1 MTFSRESILKCY
13 YVTFLEGIDI
23 FARSVKVSQKGS
35 GVSGGGDT
43 VSPPSEPAETNL
55 GASPGGAKLC
65 GQ

>member
-1 MTFSRESILKCY
+1 MTFSRETIPKCY

-35 GVSGGGDT
+35 GVSGSDT
-43 VSPPSEPAETNL
+43 GSAQSKPTKTNH
-55 GASPGGAKLC
+55 GTSPGVAKLY